1 MEFNRSYLIV
11 RLKSIDFG
19 NRLKCR
25 NECDLVLPVSRVCT
39 ESWILE
45 IKKSCNFPDLEI
57 VWKVGITKVLSF
69 FFSKLQQ
76 VLLKWNLGRT
86 FAEHFEK
93 SFVLAF
99 FKVCMRRC
107 LHEKTRTGASFIP
120 GWLFDFVSRYMVTR
134 SFHISLFEGTL
145 HVDKINVWF

>member
-76 VLLKWNLGRT
+76 VLLKWNRLQSISKKALFLHFLRSVWGGVYMRKLALVRVSYQDDFLISYRVTWWLG
-86 FAEHFEK
+86 HF
-93 SFVLAF
+93 
-99 FKVCMRRC
+99 
-107 LHEKTRTGASFIP
+107 
-120 GWLFDFVSRYMVTR
+120 
-134 SFHISLFEGTL
+134 ISLYLKVHFML
-145 HVDKINVWF
+145 IK